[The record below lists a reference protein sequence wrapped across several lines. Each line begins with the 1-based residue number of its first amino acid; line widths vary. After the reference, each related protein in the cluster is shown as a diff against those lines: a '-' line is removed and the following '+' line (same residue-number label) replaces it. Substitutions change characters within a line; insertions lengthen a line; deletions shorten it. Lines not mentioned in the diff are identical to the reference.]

1 MIKITLVV
9 LLGGITW
16 GSLWLTP
23 DQRGQRL
30 MDRQQYVDAA
40 AAFRDPMRQG
50 VAWFRA
56 GEFEKAQQSFARVA
70 SADAELNRGNCLIM
84 LGQYEPAIER
94 YDRALKLRP
103 DWEDARV
110 NREIAIA
117 RAAKLNNEGGD
128 MGDQRLGA
136 DEIRFDKKKDS
147 EGQNTEVDDSETISD
162 SAMQALWLR
171 RVQTKPAD
179 FLKAKFAYQLSDQEQ
194 PEKEQ

>member
-1 MIKITLVV
+1 MNKIKLVV

-40 AAFRDPMRQG
+40 AAFGDPMRQG

-70 SADAELNRGNCLIM
+70 SADAEFNRGNCLIM

-110 NREIAIA
+110 NHEIAIA

-179 FLKAKFAYQLSDQEQ
+179 FLKAKFAYQLSDQTQ

>member
-1 MIKITLVV
+1 MNKIKLVV

-40 AAFRDPMRQG
+40 AAFGDPMRQG
-50 VAWFRA
+50 VAWFRV

-70 SADAELNRGNCLIM
+70 SADAEFNRGNCLIM

-179 FLKAKFAYQLSDQEQ
+179 FLKAKFAYQLSDQTQ